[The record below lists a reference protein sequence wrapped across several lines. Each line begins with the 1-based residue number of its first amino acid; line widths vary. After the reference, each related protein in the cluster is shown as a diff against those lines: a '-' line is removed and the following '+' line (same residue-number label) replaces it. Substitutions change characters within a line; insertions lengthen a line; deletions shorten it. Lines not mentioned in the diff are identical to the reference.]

1 MFYLYTATESAWGED
16 ADLLATFATLA
27 EATAYIAETFGEDT
41 SDLWVEDVTTI
52 EVVWEG

>member
-16 ADLLATFATLA
+16 VDLLATFATLA
-27 EATAYIAETFGEDT
+27 EATAYIAEIFGEDT
-41 SDLWVEDVTTI
+41 SDLWVEDVATL